1 MNMNIYT
8 ESLCSMKLE
17 ISFFY
22 LKHTLKM
29 YIKCIKVLSIHF
41 NVLVLSVY
49 LKCIFNVKGEIS
61 NLLVHTGS
69 VYILEFLYNGPVMA
83 HIQDQY
89 WSQSNI

>member
-1 MNMNIYT
+1 MYR
-8 ESLCSMKLE
+8 EVGDLL
-17 ISFFY
+17 FF

-49 LKCIFNVKGEIS
+49 LKCIFNVKREIS

-69 VYILEFLYNGPVMA
+69 VYILEFLHNGPMMA